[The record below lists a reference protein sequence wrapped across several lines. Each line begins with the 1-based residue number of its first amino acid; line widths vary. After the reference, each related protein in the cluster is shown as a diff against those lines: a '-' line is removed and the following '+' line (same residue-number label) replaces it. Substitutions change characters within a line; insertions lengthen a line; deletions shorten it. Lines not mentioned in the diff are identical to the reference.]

1 MSPWAPLCISGN
13 ISLAPLNMSTVVA
26 DVPDLSNPSSNNNT
40 VQAELRQN
48 DGQKDLPYWMIKDA
62 EDLHNYY
69 LTIKIP
75 EIYKATTKSICHA
88 GATSIDLS
96 RLSKNFYEFG
106 MHMSTLD
113 DDNTIG
119 TLLLDMARQR
129 LAALFNTCNY
139 QEGDSRK
146 ERNFENHE
154 KKLFEIGCEN
164 FANVRRT
171 GWEEEEEE
179 DPVTYHFMLIFIFP
193 FSFIRG

>member
-1 MSPWAPLCISGN
+1 M
-13 ISLAPLNMSTVVA
+13 APLNVSTTLV
-26 DVPDLSNPSSNNNT
+26 DVGLDNTPSINSS

-75 EIYKATTKSICHA
+75 DIYKATTKSICHA
-88 GATSIDLS
+88 GATTIDLS
-96 RLSKNFYEFG
+96 KLSKNFYEYG

-113 DDNTIG
+113 DDNVIG

-129 LAALFNTCNY
+129 LAGLFNACNY
-139 QEGDSRK
+139 TEGDGRK
-146 ERNFENHE
+146 EQNFENHE

-164 FANVRRT
+164 FANVRIYLF
-171 GWEEEEEE
+171 
-179 DPVTYHFMLIFIFP
+179 PLSFPILSLLLICYCHS
-193 FSFIRG
+193 FSFTPG

>member
-1 MSPWAPLCISGN
+1 M
-13 ISLAPLNMSTVVA
+13 APLNVSTTVVEPSTPA
-26 DVPDLSNPSSNNNT
+26 NDSNSAI
-40 VQAELRQN
+40 QAELRKN

-96 RLSKNFYEFG
+96 KLSKNFYEFG

-113 DDNTIG
+113 DDNVIG

-129 LAALFNTCNY
+129 LAGLFNSCNY
-139 QEGDSRK
+139 TEGDGRK
-146 ERNFENHE
+146 EQNFENHE
-154 KKLFEIGCEN
+154 KMLYEIGCEN
-164 FANVRRT
+164 FASVR
-171 GWEEEEEE
+171 
-179 DPVTYHFMLIFIFP
+179 VLFVF
-193 FSFIRG
+193 

>member
-1 MSPWAPLCISGN
+1 MQLSFLMSPRAPPYISGN

-164 FANVRRT
+164 FANVRRK

-179 DPVTYHFMLIFIFP
+179 DPVSYHLMLIFFP
-193 FSFIRG
+193 F

>member
-1 MSPWAPLCISGN
+1 
-13 ISLAPLNMSTVVA
+13 MSTTVVEPSTPA
-26 DVPDLSNPSSNNNT
+26 NDSNSAI
-40 VQAELRQN
+40 QAELRKN

-96 RLSKNFYEFG
+96 KLSKNFYEFG

-113 DDNTIG
+113 DDNVIG

-129 LAALFNTCNY
+129 LAGLFNSCNY
-139 QEGDSRK
+139 TEGDGRK
-146 ERNFENHE
+146 EQNFENHE
-154 KKLFEIGCEN
+154 KMLYEIGCEN
-164 FANVRRT
+164 FASVR
-171 GWEEEEEE
+171 
-179 DPVTYHFMLIFIFP
+179 VFVCLLILKAHSSFMLIY
-193 FSFIRG
+193 FSFTRG

>member
-1 MSPWAPLCISGN
+1 MQIVPECSINFLIPLGN
-13 ISLAPLNMSTVVA
+13 ISLAPLNVSTTVQ
-26 DVPDLSNPSSNNNT
+26 DLSTLGQTPSSNNNNT

-75 EIYKATTKSICHA
+75 DIYKATTKSICHA

-113 DDNTIG
+113 DDNVIG

-129 LAALFNTCNY
+129 LAALFNSCNY
-139 QEGDSRK
+139 QEGDHRK
-146 ERNFENHE
+146 EQNFENHE

-164 FANVRRT
+164 FANVRT
-171 GWEEEEEE
+171 F
-179 DPVTYHFMLIFIFP
+179 V
-193 FSFIRG
+193 